1 MTSSKLFEN
10 KLNRLFLALVAGLTV
25 GFSLPPWGWWPL
37 SIFGCALFFQMTK
50 VVQNSYEKFL
60 IGFIFGFAWL
70 ALGMSWM
77 WFLTAPGY
85 FVVALLFASFH
96 GVAELIGSRFNSP
109 MFARPIAHTLAEV
122 LRFSIPFGGVPLATL
137 PIAISPTRLADISS
151 IGGPI
156 LVTWFVLQTAACIV
170 GYFNRR
176 QSRQPVAII
185 LLLLI
190 VLQIFGQSFNSIN
203 KTNTTLRIAAVQ
215 GGGPQGVLAI
225 NASARDAFDRHLK
238 VTKTLQP
245 QSNLDIVLW
254 PENVIDVAK
263 FASSR
268 EYLEIANEAE
278 RLDAQFVVGITED
291 AGTNRFTNAQIVVQ
305 PNGEITSRYDKVRR
319 VPFGEYV
326 PLGLRSFLESIGA
339 PVNQIPSDA
348 VAGKEPAMLTLQ
360 QTDVAVVISW
370 EAFFAGRA
378 NSGVESGG
386 TILFNPTNGSS
397 YTGTILQSQQLATNS
412 LRARETGRWTVQA
425 ATTGFSAVI
434 TPQGEVTQRLGIG
447 EAKVIVADIPLNTG
461 RTIYSHL
468 GDGVF
473 IILLMTS
480 LIICRPVRRTKK
492 QNDL

>member
-10 KLNRLFLALVAGLTV
+10 RLSRLVLALVAGLAV

-37 SIFGCALFFQMTK
+37 SILGCTLFFQIAK
-50 VVQNSYEKFL
+50 AARNSSEQFL
-60 IGFIFGFAWL
+60 IGFAFGFAWL

-85 FVVALLFASFH
+85 FIAALLFASFH
-96 GVAELIGSRFNSP
+96 GLAEVIGSRFNSP

-122 LRFSIPFGGVPLATL
+122 LRFSFPFGGVPLATL
-137 PIAISPTRLADISS
+137 PIAISPTRLADISA

-190 VLQIFGQSFNSIN
+190 TLQIFGQSFNSV
-203 KTNTTLRIAAVQ
+203 NTTSQTLRIAAVQ

-238 VTKTLQP
+238 VTKTLQT
-245 QSNLDIVLW
+245 QDNLDVVLW
-254 PENVIDVAK
+254 PENAIDVAE

-268 EYLEIANEAE
+268 EYLEIANEAK
-278 RLDAQFVVGITED
+278 RLDAQFVVGVTED

-305 PNGEITSRYDKVRR
+305 PNGDITSRYDKVRR

-326 PLGLRSFLESIGA
+326 PRGLRSFLKSIGA

-348 VAGKEPAMLTLQ
+348 VAGQEPARLTLK

-412 LRARETGRWTVQA
+412 LRARETGRWTIQA

-434 TPQGEVTQRLGIG
+434 TPQGEITQRLGIG

-461 RTIYSHL
+461 RTIYSYL
-468 GDGVF
+468 GDRVF
-473 IILLMTS
+473 ILLLMTS
-480 LIICRPVRRTKK
+480 LIFCWPRRRTRN

>member
-1 MTSSKLFEN
+1 
-10 KLNRLFLALVAGLTV
+10 
-25 GFSLPPWGWWPL
+25 
-37 SIFGCALFFQMTK
+37 
-50 VVQNSYEKFL
+50 
-60 IGFIFGFAWL
+60 
-70 ALGMSWM
+70 
-77 WFLTAPGY
+77 
-85 FVVALLFASFH
+85 
-96 GVAELIGSRFNSP
+96 
-109 MFARPIAHTLAEV
+109 LAEV

-190 VLQIFGQSFNSIN
+190 VLQIFGQSFNSIK
-203 KTNTTLRIAAVQ
+203 KTTTTLRIAAVQ

-254 PENVIDVAK
+254 PENVIDVAE

-268 EYLEIANEAE
+268 EYLEIANEAN
-278 RLDAQFVVGITED
+278 RLDAQFVVGVTED
-291 AGTNRFTNAQIVVQ
+291 AGANRFTNAQIVVQ
-305 PNGEITSRYDKVRR
+305 PNGDITSRYDKVRR

-326 PLGLRSFLESIGA
+326 PRGLRSFLELIGA

-348 VAGKEPAMLTLQ
+348 VAGKEPAMLTLKE
-360 QTDVAVVISW
+360 TNVAVVISW

-386 TILFNPTNGSS
+386 TILLNPTNGSS
-397 YTGTILQSQQLATNS
+397 YTGTILQSQQIATNS

-434 TPQGEVTQRLGIG
+434 TPRGEVTQRLGIG
-447 EAKVIVADIPLNTG
+447 DAKVIVADIPLKNG

-473 IILLMTS
+473 IILLITS
-480 LIICRPVRRTKK
+480 LIFCRPVRRTKN

>member
-1 MTSSKLFEN
+1 MTSSKFFEN
-10 KLNRLFLALVAGLTV
+10 KLNRLILALLAGLAV

-37 SIFGCALFFQMTK
+37 SILGCALFFQITK
-50 VVQNSYEKFL
+50 AVQNSSEQFL
-60 IGFIFGFAWL
+60 IGFAFGFAWL

-85 FVVALLFASFH
+85 FIAALLFASFH
-96 GVAELIGSRFNSP
+96 GLAEVIGSRFNSP

-122 LRFSIPFGGVPLATL
+122 LRFSFPFGGVPLATL

-190 VLQIFGQSFNSIN
+190 ILQIFGQSFNSV
-203 KTNTTLRIAAVQ
+203 NTTSQTLRIAAVQ

-238 VTKTLQP
+238 VTKTLQT
-245 QSNLDIVLW
+245 QDNLDVVLW
-254 PENVIDVAK
+254 PENAIDVAE

-268 EYLEIANEAE
+268 EYLEIANEAK
-278 RLDAQFVVGITED
+278 RLDAQFVVGVTED

-305 PNGEITSRYDKVRR
+305 PNGDITSRYDKVRR

-326 PLGLRSFLESIGA
+326 PRGLRSFLKSIGA

-348 VAGKEPAMLTLQ
+348 VAGQEPAMLTLK

-434 TPQGEVTQRLGIG
+434 TPQGEITQRLGIG

-461 RTIYSHL
+461 RTIYSYL
-468 GDGVF
+468 GDRVF
-473 IILLMTS
+473 ILLLMTS
-480 LIICRPVRRTKK
+480 LIFCWPRRRTRN

>member
-10 KLNRLFLALVAGLTV
+10 KLNRLILALVAGLTV

-37 SIFGCALFFQMTK
+37 SFFGCALFFQMTK
-50 VVQNSYEKFL
+50 VARDSYEKFL

-96 GVAELIGSRFNSP
+96 GMAELIGSRFNSP

-122 LRFSIPFGGVPLATL
+122 LRFSFPFGGVPLATL
-137 PIAISPTRLADISS
+137 PIAIAPTRLADISS

-190 VLQIFGQSFNSIN
+190 ILQIFGQNFNSVNSTN
-203 KTNTTLRIAAVQ
+203 KTLRIAAVQ

-225 NASARDAFDRHLK
+225 YASARDAFDRHLK
-238 VTKTLQP
+238 VTRTLQP

-263 FASSR
+263 FASSP
-268 EYLEIANEAE
+268 EYLDIANEAN
-278 RLDAQFVVGITED
+278 RLDAQFVVGVTED
-291 AGTNRFTNAQIVVQ
+291 AGANRFTNAQIVVQ
-305 PNGEITSRYDKVRR
+305 PNGDITSRYDKVRR

-326 PLGLRSFLESIGA
+326 PPGLRTFLELIGA

-348 VAGKEPAMLTLQ
+348 VAGKEPAMLTLK

-412 LRARETGRWTVQA
+412 LRARETGHWTVQA

-434 TPQGEVTQRLGIG
+434 TPQGEITQRLGIG
-447 EAKVIVADIPLNTG
+447 EAKVIISDIPLNTG

-473 IILLMTS
+473 IILLITS
-480 LIICRPVRRTKK
+480 LIFCRPVRRIKI